1 MGSPATQIILC
12 KKRILEEKTAGIVV
26 ATWLWLPSLFFK
38 LKFLSM
44 KLKPF
49 LAVAAVVILAACGTP
64 YRATDTGV
72 VVVPESTQRAFV
84 VQYPSSTNATWSYY
98 NQDVV
103 ILNDWELSG
112 WAVPDERDYV
122 VQFDQD
128 NEKYYAWY
136 DSDGTWIGTAYV
148 VRDYSRL
155 PVVVTTTLARDYAD
169 YSISS
174 VNREYYKDRNAYEIV
189 MKRADGSKVV
199 LLVDNDGRVLK
210 SKIK

>member
-1 MGSPATQIILC
+1 
-12 KKRILEEKTAGIVV
+12 
-26 ATWLWLPSLFFK
+26 
-38 LKFLSM
+38 M

-49 LAVAAVVILAACGTP
+49 IAMAAVVIFVACGTP

-72 VVVPESTQRAFV
+72 VVVPETTQRSFV
-84 VQYPSSTNATWSYY
+84 VQYPAGSNATWSYY
-98 NQDVV
+98 NHDVV
-103 ILNDWELSG
+103 ILNDWEMSG
-112 WAVPDERDYV
+112 WAVPDVRDYV

-155 PVVVTTTLARDYAD
+155 PMVVTATLARDYSD

-189 MKRADGSKVV
+189 MKRPDGSKVV

>member
-1 MGSPATQIILC
+1 
-12 KKRILEEKTAGIVV
+12 
-26 ATWLWLPSLFFK
+26 
-38 LKFLSM
+38 M
-44 KLKPF
+44 KLRPF
-49 LAVAAVVILAACGTP
+49 IAMAAIVIFAACGTP

-72 VVVPESTQRAFV
+72 VVVPETMQRSFV
-84 VQYPSSTNATWSYY
+84 VQYPNSSNVVWSHY
-98 NQDVV
+98 NPDVV

-112 WAVPDERDYV
+112 WAAPDESDYV

-155 PVVVTTTLARDYAD
+155 PMMVTTTLARDYAD

-174 VNREYYKDRNAYEIV
+174 VNREYYKNMNTYEIV
-189 MKRADGSKVV
+189 MKRSDGSKVV
-199 LLVDNDGRVLK
+199 LLVDNDGKVLK
-210 SKIK
+210 SKVKS